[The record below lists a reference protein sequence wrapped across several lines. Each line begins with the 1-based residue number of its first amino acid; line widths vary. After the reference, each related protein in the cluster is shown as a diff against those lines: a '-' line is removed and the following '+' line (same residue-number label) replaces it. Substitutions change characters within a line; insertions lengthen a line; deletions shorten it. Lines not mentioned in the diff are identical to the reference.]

1 MKRLWRTLVIA
12 VLFVVLF
19 GCTAN
24 EQAGQEAEKKGKEA
38 EKEQILRL
46 NNENEPTSFDPP
58 IGFNNVSWQALNN
71 LMEGLTRLGSDHEPL
86 AASAEK
92 WDISEDGKTYTFTI
106 REQAKWS
113 NEDPLTAGD
122 FEYAWK
128 RLLDPKTGSSAAFLG
143 YVIEGGEAFNSGK
156 GTKDDVKVEA
166 LDDKTLKVTLTSPQ
180 KAFLNIV
187 ANPAFFPVNQKVA
200 EENPKWHE
208 EAETFV
214 GNGPFKLTE
223 WKHDESL
230 TMEKS
235 DTYWDQDTVKLDQ
248 VTWAMVDDRN
258 TDYQMFQSNELDTSY
273 VPAEMSEKLMGSDQ
287 VKVFEQAGI
296 YFYRFN
302 VNMEPFQNEK
312 IRTAF
317 AMAVDQEEI
326 VDYVTKNGEKAAH
339 GFVSPG
345 MKGPNG
351 KDFREEGGD
360 LVKYDADE
368 AKKLLEKGMKEEN
381 YQKLPAVTLT
391 YSTKP
396 EHKKMAE
403 AIQQKL
409 KSTLDVNVKLANM
422 EWNTFLEQQKAL
434 KFQFSQSSFLPDYA
448 DPINFLESFQTDNS
462 MNRTGWSSKE
472 YDQLINAAKNE
483 ADEEKRHELM
493 HQAEKLLFAGMPIIP
508 IHFYNQVHL
517 EKENV
522 KGIIRHPV
530 GYIELKWAE
539 KQ

>member
-1 MKRLWRTLVIA
+1 MVIA
-12 VLFVVLF
+12 VLFVMLF

-71 LMEGLTRLGSDHEPL
+71 LMEGLTRLGADHEPL

-113 NEDPLTAGD
+113 NGDPLTAGD

-166 LDDKTLKVTLTSPQ
+166 LDEKTLKVTLTSPQ

-472 YDQLINAAKNE
+472 YDRLINAAKNE

>member
-12 VLFVVLF
+12 VLFVMLF

-71 LMEGLTRLGSDHEPL
+71 LMEGLTRLGADHEPL

-472 YDQLINAAKNE
+472 YDRLINAAKNE

>member
-12 VLFVVLF
+12 VLFVMLF

-71 LMEGLTRLGSDHEPL
+71 LMEGLTRLGADHEPL

-113 NEDPLTAGD
+113 NGDLLTAGD

-166 LDDKTLKVTLTSPQ
+166 LDDKTLKVTLASPQ
-180 KAFLNIV
+180 KAFLNIL

-258 TDYQMFQSNELDTSY
+258 TDYQMFQANELDTSY

-360 LVKYDADE
+360 VVKYDADE

-409 KSTLDVNVKLANM
+409 KSTLGVNVKLANM

>member
-12 VLFVVLF
+12 VLFVMLF

-166 LDDKTLKVTLTSPQ
+166 LDEKTLKVTLTSPQ

-508 IHFYNQVHL
+508 VHFYNQVHL

>member
-12 VLFVVLF
+12 VLFVMLF

-71 LMEGLTRLGSDHEPL
+71 LMEGLTRLGADHEPL

-113 NEDPLTAGD
+113 NGDLLTAGD

-143 YVIEGGEAFNSGK
+143 YVIEGGEAFNNGK

-166 LDDKTLKVTLTSPQ
+166 LDDKTLKVTLASPQ
-180 KAFLNIV
+180 KAFLNIL

-258 TDYQMFQSNELDTSY
+258 TDYQMFQANELDTSY

-409 KSTLDVNVKLANM
+409 KSTLGVNVKLANM

>member
-12 VLFVVLF
+12 VLFVMLF

-71 LMEGLTRLGSDHEPL
+71 LMEGLTRLGADHEPL

-258 TDYQMFQSNELDTSY
+258 TDYQMFQANELDTSY

-409 KSTLDVNVKLANM
+409 KSTLGVNVKLANM